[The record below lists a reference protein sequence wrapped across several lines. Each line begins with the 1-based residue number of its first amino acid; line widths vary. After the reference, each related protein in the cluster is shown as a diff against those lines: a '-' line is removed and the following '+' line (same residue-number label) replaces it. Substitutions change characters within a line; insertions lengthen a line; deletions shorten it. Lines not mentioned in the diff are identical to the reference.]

1 MKKFI
6 IEEEEKNRILRM
18 HNSLKEQVQ
27 GSSTQPSMSD
37 LEKLKLALNTC
48 IKKYTWFI
56 PDPSPLRKTNS
67 GKDVIVG
74 KGSNGNVYYFY
85 ADLKVI
91 NATTDK
97 KRTWACDFT
106 PEPVGLKTNPT
117 LTPDQQKEVDEL
129 ITTNP
134 TMYRKEKPSADQI
147 GKGEWKEVQ
156 LNTIE
161 GFKTLGIPN
170 DYKIWEK
177 AGKRQ
182 ITTPQQDEVIKEFTD
197 NGWLD
202 KQVNP
207 AEAAKYDTIDL
218 KDLYKKDINGKD
230 IFSGS
235 YKLVKPIE
243 SVDTNE
249 VIKEL
254 NKLVETKNFSDRKT
268 CREIISKYNVA
279 KEKDA
284 PISDAVLQ
292 NWKIAVNACKTKV
305 DNFNDINAT
314 KNILGTLTNPPTDK
328 NGAPIA
334 PKKDGEGKDIP
345 VSDKDKKWAINIRK
359 KETPKENQPA
369 AGATQPVSPTAG
381 APTN

>member
-1 MKKFI
+1 VVITDESGKKT
-6 IEEEEKNRILRM
+6 L
-18 HNSLKEQVQ
+18 SAQ
-27 GSSTQPSMSD
+27 GKKWGCN
-37 LEKLKLALNTC
+37 ELNT
-48 IKKYTWFI
+48 
-56 PDPSPLRKTNS
+56 S
-67 GKDVIVG
+67 
-74 KGSNGNVYYFY
+74 
-85 ADLKVI
+85 
-91 NATTDK
+91 
-97 KRTWACDFT
+97 T
-106 PEPVGLKTNPT
+106 PQ
-117 LTPDQQKEVDEL
+117 LTPQQQKSVNQLVNDGRYTTTEPTADEIGKKEFTKVL
-129 ITTNP
+129 ITKIP
-134 TMYRKEKPSADQI
+134 
-147 GKGEWKEVQ
+147 
-156 LNTIE
+156 
-161 GFKTLGIPN
+161 GFGDFPKN
-170 DYKIWEK
+170 YYIWEK
-177 AGKRQ
+177 TGKRQ
-182 ITTPQQDEVIKEFTD
+182 ITTPQQEEVIKEFTD
-197 NGWLD
+197 VGWLD

-207 AEAAKYDTIDL
+207 VEAAEYDTIDL
-218 KDLYKKDINGKD
+218 KDLYRKDINGKD

-279 KEKDA
+279 KQKDA
-284 PISDAVLQ
+284 PISGAVLQ

-345 VSDKDKKWAINIRK
+345 ATDKDIRWDINIRK
-359 KETPKENQPA
+359 TQTPKENQPA
-369 AGATQPVSPTAG
+369 AGAIPSAAPTTG